1 MKVVFQGEL
10 GAYSE
15 LAALS
20 FFPGAEISGLRTLVD
35 VFEAVHNQ
43 EALVAVIP
51 VENSSIGPITQCYDL
66 LDEYDFEIF
75 GELITPIRHCL
86 VAHQQCHIENVEAV
100 YSHPAALSQCQRYL
114 NQQGDWEIRATLDT
128 AGSAQ
133 LIKEKQLLNVAAI
146 AAENAA
152 EIYGLKILLRDIHD
166 YKHNETRFLVVGKPG
181 TKPVK
186 DSPEKQKTTL
196 AIRLEHRAG
205 ALSDC
210 LSVLGML
217 KINLSAL
224 ISRPD
229 KNNAWSYVF
238 FLDLLIRRDDP
249 RFQLMLDN
257 FHILNIR
264 AKFLGDY
271 ADFTY
276 TA

>member
-1 MKVVFQGEL
+1 
-10 GAYSE
+10 
-15 LAALS
+15 LA
-20 FFPGAEISGLRTLVD
+20 
-35 VFEAVHNQ
+35 NQ
-43 EALVAVIP
+43 VL
-51 VENSSIGPITQCYDL
+51 T
-66 LDEYDFEIF
+66 
-75 GELITPIRHCL
+75 
-86 VAHQQCHIENVEAV
+86 
-100 YSHPAALSQCQRYL
+100 
-114 NQQGDWEIRATLDT
+114 
-128 AGSAQ
+128 
-133 LIKEKQLLNVAAI
+133 
-146 AAENAA
+146 
-152 EIYGLKILLRDIHD
+152 
-166 YKHNETRFLVVGKPG
+166 
-181 TKPVK
+181 PVK